1 MTHGV
6 TYVNEAYRDDVGSSG
21 DEDEDDER
29 LGSPPRLARAR
40 AFNRPPPLNTS
51 SSMLKSVSSSR
62 SSSPAGPLSRRT
74 TPLSSASSAAS
85 LFEDAEAPQKT
96 LDDTDLRPCVMRFMD
111 GNTVTHERHVR
122 VIRRDVV
129 LRRRIGGETYVVARA
144 RSSDERLRCLAAL
157 TSHAHELRLSADES
171 STAGYAALAH
181 DAVIVD
187 NVDDVCSHDG
197 TSMYYVVNDD
207 PFDTRLYGVARA
219 TRRDADA
226 FVARFGFL
234 NGVMRDFGTDVVI
247 DRFFA
252 CRASNEID
260 AGDGC
265 GGAKFV
271 RTCMIDALRRSSS
284 SRGEACVAVASA
296 APIRVAGATCHAH
309 VDDTGRRRDV
319 LTYDGIMSVEDVML
333 EREDWVTRRFI
344 KLYRVPTSVRATGDA
359 GVAKSWLKMV
369 SPAKTRGS
377 GADAYEDVLEEP
389 TLVSTFHAVAKR
401 ALEPGAEAERVA
413 PASASVVAR
422 ACGVVIDDDDD
433 DDDDID
439 DAFAHSLIDALSCAL
454 LTDGGA
460 PLRDDVVFEPSAD
473 VEFQRAALDAARG
486 AADASSTRAPRRSSA
501 AVVVCPRSHTTTAD
515 ELVESL
521 RASMRAADAS
531 ACVLVAKCTTSLTF
545 DGGFST
551 RDILAR
557 AAESGLFT
565 DGGIFKSTAHTAYD
579 ARIIAARFHQ
589 RPFRIRASVP
599 SDVEPLLAVE
609 ADAWKDT
616 PDMRTPASTIVE
628 RVTNNAAMNFIVEDI
643 ATRVVRG
650 GMYAQFIDNV
660 DAAGLTTWD
669 AKETNRRLADSTR
682 CVQLLDVFVDQ
693 AYGAACAAAASQ
705 SDASP
710 AVSVGQE
717 LRNHVLYFAEH
728 SNARWACAVTRTR
741 GFRETQRKF
750 SSKDLSYEA
759 YVRGKTLDRGVFF
772 HTSAGAEIVKIVS
785 PWRVKDDENDGN
797 GVLVRYDVE
806 EYAFSRATT
815 RGRHRPATMRRPSD
829 PTVNGGE
836 YSNTIQ
842 AIAWEARARSFPV
855 RRTTRDDEDGNE

>member
-1 MTHGV
+1 MTHSV

-21 DEDEDDER
+21 DESDER
-29 LGSPPRLARAR
+29 LGSPPRLSRAR

-51 SSMLKSVSSSR
+51 SSMLKSFSSSR

-85 LFEDAEAPQKT
+85 LFEDAEEKT
-96 LDDTDLRPCVMRFMD
+96 LNVDTDLRPCVMRFMD
-111 GNTVTHERHVR
+111 GDTLAHERHVR
-122 VIRRDVV
+122 VIRRDVM

-144 RSSDERLRCLAAL
+144 RSAEERLRCLAAL

-197 TSMYYVVNDD
+197 TTMVYVVNDD

-219 TRRDADA
+219 TSRDADA
-226 FVARFGFL
+226 FVARFGFM
-234 NGVMRDFGTDVVI
+234 NGVVRDFGTDAVV
-247 DRFFA
+247 DRLFA
-252 CRASNEID
+252 CRASNAID

-265 GGAKFV
+265 GGAEFV
-271 RTCMIDALRRSSS
+271 RTKMIDALRPSSS
-284 SRGEACVAVASA
+284 STTVAEASA
-296 APIRVAGATCHAH
+296 APRRVAGATCHAH
-309 VDDTGRRRDV
+309 VDATGGRRKDV

-344 KLYRVPTSVRATGDA
+344 KLYRVPTSVGATGDA

-377 GADAYEDVLEEP
+377 GSDAYEDVLEEP

-401 ALEPGAEAERVA
+401 ALKEPGVEVQQNVA

-433 DDDDID
+433 DID
-439 DAFAHSLIDALSCAL
+439 DTFAHSIIDALSCAL
-454 LTDGGA
+454 TTDGGA

-473 VEFQRAALDAARG
+473 VEFQRAALDAVRG

-515 ELVESL
+515 DVVESL

-565 DGGIFKSTAHTAYD
+565 DGGIFKSTVHTACG

-599 SDVEPLLAVE
+599 SDVEPLLAIE

-643 ATRVVRG
+643 DTRVVRG
-650 GMYAQFIDNV
+650 GMYAQFIDTV
-660 DAAGLTTWD
+660 DAAGSTTWD
-669 AKETNRRLADSTR
+669 LKETNRRLADSTR

-693 AYGAACAAAASQ
+693 AYGAACAAAASH
-705 SDASP
+705 SGASP

-750 SSKDLSYEA
+750 PSKDLSYEA

-772 HTSAGAEIVKIVS
+772 HTSAGAEIVRIVS

-855 RRTTRDDEDGNE
+855 RRTTRDDQDE